1 MCMKQDQETCP
12 KTAYKSTNMSHGCCA
27 VQILDGGKLK
37 LSRKAVQRN
46 NGEKEEEVEM
56 PEEGNIYRW
65 SIPFEPA
72 PDGAHLCLQY

>member
-1 MCMKQDQETCP
+1 MP
-12 KTAYKSTNMSHGCCA
+12 HGCCA

-56 PEEGNIYRW
+56 PEEGNIYR
-65 SIPFEPA
+65 
-72 PDGAHLCLQY
+72 